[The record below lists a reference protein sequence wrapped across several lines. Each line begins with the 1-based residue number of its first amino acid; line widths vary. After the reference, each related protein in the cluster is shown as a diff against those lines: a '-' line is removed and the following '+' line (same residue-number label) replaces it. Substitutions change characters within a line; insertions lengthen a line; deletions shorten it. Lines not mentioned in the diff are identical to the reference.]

1 MGKCLILAQYN
12 KKVIVELLYLNDFM
26 WNTEWVCNK
35 AAVQLL
41 EVYNFTTF
49 WSGKKL

>member
-1 MGKCLILAQYN
+1 
-12 KKVIVELLYLNDFM
+12 M

-41 EVYNFTTF
+41 EVYNFTIF
-49 WSGKKL
+49 GQERNYKGL